1 MYMANDKCTKNLPKT
16 FVDDTQTG
24 EDSYP
29 IGLYRRFCSPE
40 QRGFTA
46 TTYARAGGNRRE
58 TEVDNRWIVPYSPSY
73 NYFSSIYQ
81 CFELAN

>member
-29 IGLYRRFCSPE
+29 TAIYRRFCSPE

-46 TTYARAGGNRRE
+46 TTFTRAGNRRE
-58 TEVDNRWIVPYSPSY
+58 TEVDNRFFIFFITLPDL
-73 NYFSSIYQ
+73 SSTYQ